1 MCSVVRS
8 LESVCEEARRGDEP
22 DLKDYIKYLL
32 KEGSIIEKRELLAN
46 LKSMLVLKD
55 KEIAL
60 KPAES

>member
-1 MCSVVRS
+1 
-8 LESVCEEARRGDEP
+8 VCEEARRGDEP